1 MKWNLRKCILTS
13 TVLHLLIFSSAVSLS
28 GWGGSRTI
36 YKPQY
41 QVRLVGSEEIAA
53 LQKTSEPKSEAP
65 KPVPPEK
72 KPAAPKEEA
81 AVPKEKQESKQA
93 KTGPVLDKEK
103 AKPVEA
109 KKASSQQKSAESSE
123 SASAGERSAE
133 ESLDEVLARIQKKVA
148 SRGTPGSGRPGRPS
162 GWEERQTEMLY
173 SAYYDEVERRV
184 RQNWLP
190 PQDFDPR
197 RESLMTVVSL
207 VLLPDGRIQSSFVE
221 QPSGSPYFDQ
231 SVMRAILK
239 SDPFPPPPVGLKK
252 ESFELGLRFHSS
264 PFSE

>member
-53 LQKTSEPKSEAP
+53 LQKTSEPKPEAP
-65 KPVPPEK
+65 KPVPPEQ

-81 AVPKEKQESKQA
+81 AVPKEKQKSKQA

-109 KKASSQQKSAESSE
+109 KKAPDQPK
-123 SASAGERSAE
+123 SAE

-197 RESLMTVVSL
+197 RELLMTVVSL

>member
-1 MKWNLRKCILTS
+1 MKWNLRKCILAS
-13 TVLHLLIFSSAVSLS
+13 TVLHLLIFSSAASLS

-65 KPVPPEK
+65 KPVPPED

-109 KKASSQQKSAESSE
+109 KKAPDQPK
-123 SASAGERSAE
+123 SAE